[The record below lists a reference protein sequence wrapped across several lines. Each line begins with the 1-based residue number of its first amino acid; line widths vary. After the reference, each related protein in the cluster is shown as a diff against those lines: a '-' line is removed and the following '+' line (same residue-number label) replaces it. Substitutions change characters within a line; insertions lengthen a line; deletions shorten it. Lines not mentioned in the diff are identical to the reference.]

1 MLTEKYNQLEGK
13 FSELQELYEAR
24 PSRPEDIEMIQDQNE
39 QITQKDAFIKKQED
53 DMKFYK
59 LELINR
65 EQSYNQMFGTAPQV
79 AGQLAQGKQSL
90 MNPTAGMKS
99 KKVIL

>member
-1 MLTEKYNQLEGK
+1 
-13 FSELQELYEAR
+13 
-24 PSRPEDIEMIQDQNE
+24 
-39 QITQKDAFIKKQED
+39 
-53 DMKFYK
+53 MKFYK

-65 EQSYNQMFGTAPQV
+65 EQSYNQMFGTAPQI
-79 AGQLAQGKQSL
+79 AGMGPMVQGGKQSL